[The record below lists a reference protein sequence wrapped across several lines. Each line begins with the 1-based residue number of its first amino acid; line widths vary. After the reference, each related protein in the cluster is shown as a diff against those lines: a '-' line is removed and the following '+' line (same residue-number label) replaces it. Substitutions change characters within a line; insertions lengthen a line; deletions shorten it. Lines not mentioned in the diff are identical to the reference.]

1 MRLSYSD
8 FLVNIILWLRRSFT
22 FIRSLEVIRSL
33 EAGRRDFNSLANSQE
48 LNMIVL

>member
-22 FIRSLEVIRSL
+22 FIRSLE
-33 EAGRRDFNSLANSQE
+33 AGRRDFNSLANSQE